1 MFAALVES
9 AGAANIPVAAHVPL
23 SMMAETAGPRV
34 QSMEHIRN
42 IEIACADDAESLF
55 DARETMIE
63 FPGDRS
69 GRIAS

>member
-1 MFAALVES
+1 
-9 AGAANIPVAAHVPL
+9 
-23 SMMAETAGPRV
+23 
-34 QSMEHIRN
+34 MEHLRN

-69 GRIAS
+69 GYELRRDLHQSQRSVALATADPNPIAVSA